1 MNESAIAY
9 MKYSLAPKTE
19 KSYER
24 AFSEWESYAV
34 DEAIPILPITPI
46 DLGNFIANMAD
57 RTGSIS
63 KINLAIAAVADRHLG
78 EHLQTPT
85 TDASF
90 RKMMAGVRRKLF
102 KPAKSRA
109 PLDKEILQDAY
120 DLIATGDGGRLQDW
134 RTLARLNLEFYG
146 MLRWAEVSE
155 LKMEDIRFDM
165 TGLVLHIRRSKT
177 DQLGAGQ
184 YVKIQATEM
193 ESCPVEITR
202 RYIEKLRYGT
212 ENGYFQ
218 PQIRSYK
225 DGEQAGVWHKKLGN
239 SSALEDTKA
248 MMAIIGRDPTEFGEH
263 SGRRGGA
270 TAASEA
276 GVSWV
281 DLKRH
286 GRWASDSAPQRYIE
300 QTDKKASIV
309 ANALAIPPRE
319 QVEESVSR
327 RPAPDNAAEA
337 ARIRTVHG
345 FSSQPPQK
353 RVKCAAEQGTA
364 PPTQIWNE
372 SQLWAM
378 DQRKAY
384 AQAEAAGSTSTDAL
398 NHTRGKGKAV
408 RKLVFSQPSFQSAR
422 HGRYNNNEFCA
433 PRRKPERRTTEQ
445 EEIEPEV
452 IQQLFDEEF

>member
-1 MNESAIAY
+1 
-9 MKYSLAPKTE
+9 MKNSLAPRTE

-24 AFSEWESYAV
+24 AFREWEDYAME
-34 DEAIPILPITPI
+34 EAIPILPITPI

-57 RTGSIS
+57 RTGSMA

-85 TDASF
+85 TDSSF

-109 PLDKEILQDAY
+109 PLDKEILQDAFE
-120 DLIATGDGGRLQDW
+120 LVAAGDGGRLQDW

-155 LKMEDIRFDM
+155 LRMEDIRFDT
-165 TGLVLHIRRSKT
+165 TGLILHIRRSKT

-193 ESCPVEITR
+193 DSCPVEITR
-202 RYIEKLRYGT
+202 RYIEKLQYGT
-212 ENGYFQ
+212 ENGFFQ
-218 PQIRSYK
+218 PQIRTYTE
-225 DGEQAGVWHKKLGN
+225 GNQAGVWHKKLGY

-248 MMAIIGRDPTEFGEH
+248 LMAIIGRDPAEFGEH

-300 QTDKKASIV
+300 QTDKKANAV
-309 ANALAIPPRE
+309 AKALASTQRE
-319 QVEESVSR
+319 DSR
-327 RPAPDNAAEA
+327 R
-337 ARIRTVHG
+337 RTVHG
-345 FSSQPPQK
+345 FSTTQSELTEPVTKRQK
-353 RVKCAAEQGTA
+353 AEAQGSL

-372 SQLWAM
+372 AQVWAM

-384 AQAEAAGSTSTDAL
+384 AQATRGGSQTAKRRLAFTQTPAFSSAAG
-398 NHTRGKGKAV
+398 
-408 RKLVFSQPSFQSAR
+408 PSSD
-422 HGRYNNNEFCA
+422 GYNNNKFVP
-433 PRRKPERRTTEQ
+433 PRKKTDEQ
-445 EEIEPEV
+445 EIEPE
-452 IQQLFDEEF
+452 IMQRLFEEF